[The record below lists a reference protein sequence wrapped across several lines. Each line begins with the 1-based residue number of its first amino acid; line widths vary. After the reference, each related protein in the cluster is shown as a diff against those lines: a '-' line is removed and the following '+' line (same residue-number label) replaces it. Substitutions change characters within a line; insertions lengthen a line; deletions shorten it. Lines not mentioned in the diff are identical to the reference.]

1 MYLLSSTI
9 VVEPFTLR
17 GVVVRY
23 RRLPS
28 NWIEILLFNRDP
40 KFRAKLRNSAENSKG
55 IDEIEETKGGNLRC
69 RLLPT
74 KQLSYDKLIS
84 TLLTKFIAKIERY
97 ERKLERLFKQE
108 QHMQHMR
115 DAEYSEQ
122 GYDYRALA
130 AA

>member
-1 MYLLSSTI
+1 MSSTI

-17 GVVVRY
+17 GTVVRY

-28 NWIEILLFNRDP
+28 NWIEVLTFSHDS
-40 KFRAKLRNSAENSKG
+40 KFRAKLRKSAENSAG

-69 RLLPT
+69 HVLPT
-74 KQLSYDKLIS
+74 KLLSYNKLIS

-97 ERKLERLFKQE
+97 EHQLERLFRQE
-108 QHMQHMR
+108 QHTR
-115 DAEYSEQ
+115 DAESSEH
-122 GYDYRALA
+122 GYDYGALA